1 MACEPCPPAFYLYEK
16 LTEPGSCKE
25 CPLQAFCY
33 GRNITAPKPTYWRS
47 SPTEERFT
55 DCERPESCLGGDREN
70 PTGVCAKG
78 YEGIL
83 CSKCASGYGHSGKSE
98 CAECGGAAMN
108 ITIFAI
114 LAVLAIFLL
123 GLLVKMTLS
132 GSDLKRPLYQ
142 VFLKIF
148 LNHFQILAA
157 VSTIDFRW
165 PNIIQLVL
173 DTQEGVATAVV
184 QLLSFDC
191 IVIDLFPDR

>member
-1 MACEPCPPAFYLYEK
+1 
-16 LTEPGSCKE
+16 
-25 CPLQAFCY
+25 
-33 GRNITAPKPTYWRS
+33 
-47 SPTEERFT
+47 
-55 DCERPESCLGGDREN
+55 
-70 PTGVCAKG
+70 
-78 YEGIL
+78 
-83 CSKCASGYGHSGKSE
+83 
-98 CAECGGAAMN
+98 MN